1 MHPCVAA
8 MPVAVIVG
16 SVDGNRPWKG
26 CVYMCVYVYV
36 FVYVYNICVCVCVCV
51 LPYWPYPVRK
61 IRLAAFPQREGGMNT
76 FSENGNDFVGSL
88 LHEGE
93 DWRRTLVGVSQN
105 QNGASTDTCVCVFM
119 HMCLCKQVR

>member
-1 MHPCVAA
+1 
-8 MPVAVIVG
+8 
-16 SVDGNRPWKG
+16 
-26 CVYMCVYVYV
+26 MCVYVYV

-93 DWRRTLVGVSQN
+93 DWRRPLWVFPKIKTAPVRIHVYVYLC
-105 QNGASTDTCVCVFM
+105 TCVYANRCGDCQVFRR
-119 HMCLCKQVR
+119 Q